1 MGPLPSGDYV
11 FSATDYYS
19 RYVEVTIAKRNTA
32 EVAIKSLENM
42 FATHGLPWT
51 VTRDNGPH
59 FVAETFES
67 FLQENGIEYRKTTPL
82 WPQANGEIERQN
94 RSLLK
99 RMQIARVE
107 GQDWRKAVK
116 TYLIAYRNTPHPT
129 TGMCPAE
136 LMFKRKLRL
145 RLKTKLPELRENV
158 RLDEEMRDKE
168 KKEKGYADKR
178 RNAKE
183 SNLSEGD
190 KVLLRQQRINKWT
203 TAFESQPYQVI
214 DKHGNSVLVES
225 PEGVQYKRNTT
236 HVKPFQERESGSEK
250 IEMSATVPE
259 IPPEGS
265 VSQQSEGETL
275 TAGETSSQGD
285 RDGRVPNGDSNQT
298 AESVPVKSPRPVR
311 TRRTPKDM
319 EIML

>member
-1 MGPLPSGDYV
+1 VTSDY
-11 FSATDYYS
+11 
-19 RYVEVTIAKRNTA
+19 
-32 EVAIKSLENM
+32 
-42 FATHGLPWT
+42 
-51 VTRDNGPH
+51 GPH

-67 FLQENGIEYRKTTPL
+67 FLQENGIEHRKTTPL

-107 GQDWRKAVK
+107 GQDWRKAVQ

-136 LMFKRKLRL
+136 LMFRRKLR
-145 RLKTKLPELRENV
+145 TKLPELRENV
-158 RLDEEMRDKE
+158 RLDEEMRDKDRE
-168 KKEKGYADKR
+168 KKEKMKGYADKR

-190 KVLLRQQRINKWT
+190 KVLLKQQRINKWT
-203 TAFESQPYQVI
+203 TTFESQPYQVI

-236 HVKPFQERESGSEK
+236 HVKPLQERESGSEE

-259 IPPEGS
+259 VPPEES
-265 VSQQSEGETL
+265 VLQQAEGETSS
-275 TAGETSSQGD
+275 AGETSSQGD

-311 TRRTPKDM
+311 TRRAPKRYGDYVM
-319 EIML
+319 K